1 MGKNGLASK
10 SGSSKKSA
18 KKRAVSEKSV
28 SSKTP
33 QVMRLVEQK
42 TEVSPA
48 ALGGKGY
55 VPKQLRGREPLSRIM
70 RRDNAP
76 LRAENGDDVEVVN
89 IAELAIKL
97 EAPEIL
103 DRFNACSCS
112 KCVAIFSELVS
123 QRVSPRFA
131 RVSKSKSLNSAPHIN
146 ELYGRVEQ
154 MRKVVM
160 PEMVKEIM
168 GKKKRWF
175 HDE

>member
-1 MGKNGLASK
+1 MAKAQG
-10 SGSSKKSA
+10 SKKPA
-18 KKRAVSEKSV
+18 KKRGTVERSV

-42 TEVSPA
+42 TDITPA
-48 ALGGKGY
+48 VLGGKGY
-55 VPKQLRGREPLSRIM
+55 VPKQMRGREPLSKLLKGDSTPM
-70 RRDNAP
+70 
-76 LRAENGDDVEVVN
+76 RAENGDDVEVVN

-112 KCVAIFSELVS
+112 KCVAIFSEMVS
-123 QRVSPRFA
+123 QKVSPRFA
-131 RVSKSKSLNSAPHIN
+131 RVSKSKSLNSASHLN

-154 MRKVVM
+154 MRKAVM
-160 PEMVKEIM
+160 PEMVREIM
-168 GKKKRWF
+168 GRKKRWF

>member
-1 MGKNGLASK
+1 MAKAQK
-10 SGSSKKSA
+10 SKKPS
-18 KKRAVSEKSV
+18 KKRGTVEKSV

-42 TEVSPA
+42 AEITPA

-55 VPKQLRGREPLSRIM
+55 VPKQLRGREPLSKLMKSANTPM
-70 RRDNAP
+70 RS
-76 LRAENGDDVEVVN
+76 ENGDDVEVVN

-112 KCVAIFSELVS
+112 KCVAIFSEMVS
-123 QRVSPRFA
+123 QKVSPRFA
-131 RVSKSKSLNSAPHIN
+131 RVSKSKSLNSASHMN

-154 MRKVVM
+154 MRKAVM
-160 PEMVKEIM
+160 PEMVREIM
-168 GKKKRWF
+168 GRKKRWF

>member
-1 MGKNGLASK
+1 MTKAQNPKNGKSK
-10 SGSSKKSA
+10 RSSKTRNIA
-18 KKRAVSEKSV
+18 EKSV

-33 QVMRLVEQK
+33 QVMRLVEK
-42 TEVSPA
+42 KAEINLA
-48 ALGGKGY
+48 ALGANGA
-55 VPKQLRGREPLSRIM
+55 VPRQLRGKEPLSKLMKQNSQPM
-70 RRDNAP
+70 R
-76 LRAENGDDVEVVN
+76 LENSDDVEIVN
-89 IAELAIKL
+89 ISELAIKL

-123 QRVSPRFA
+123 QKVAPRFA
-131 RVSKSKSLNSAPHIN
+131 RVSKSKSLNSSAHLN

-160 PEMVKEIM
+160 PEMVREIM